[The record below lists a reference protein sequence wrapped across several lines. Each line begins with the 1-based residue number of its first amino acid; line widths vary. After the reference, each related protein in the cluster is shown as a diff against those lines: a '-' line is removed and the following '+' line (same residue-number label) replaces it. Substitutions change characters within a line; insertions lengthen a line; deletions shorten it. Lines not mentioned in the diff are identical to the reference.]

1 MYLKGRV
8 KVTIDKENINSF
20 VENIKNFIGS
30 TITLEF
36 DWQGAEPIEFN
47 KDDDGERTK
56 EKDTTQ
62 IFNRLEDGEISPAI
76 DEDVR
81 AIYQWIKE
89 YQPQTI
95 VNFDSYRAY
104 SILSSTLNLKKC
116 KNSMWGFHLGV
127 WKRYFSNTNTVY
139 SNAETIKTISSLLD
153 QYKDGSEKFMAF
165 LIGLKD
171 AWPKIKP
178 DHDILK
184 VVELVFKTTIAP

>member
-36 DWQGAEPIEFN
+36 DWQGAEPLEFN
-47 KDDDGERTK
+47 KDDDGEK
-56 EKDTTQ
+56 KDTTQ
-62 IFNRLEDGEISPAI
+62 IFNRLEEGEISPAI

-89 YQPQTI
+89 CQPQTI
-95 VNFDSYRAY
+95 VNFDSYSAY
-104 SILSSTLNLKKC
+104 SILSSTLNLKKS

-139 SNAETIKTISSLLD
+139 SDAETVKAISSLLD

-165 LIGLKD
+165 LTGLKD